1 MTSNDTPKKETAN
14 NSISY
19 KTKEQNPVATSPMSS
34 IISNP
39 IMSGAPIASR
49 TSGNKLYSTGST
61 RSHLSKQA
69 NIGFQE
75 IMRLVND
82 AFLNKNDL
90 SQLFYSLNSILVN
103 KLQVSFSA
111 IGLYNKHSN
120 CVNIK
125 LIDKIGSTY
134 TTKTIMTD
142 DNNPVVRA
150 IKTKK
155 TVTTQDTSFL
165 SSWYQTHAST
175 AIIPLIAIDECIG
188 VYVVGNYHLSATI
201 EFCQLIANTMALFAQ
216 TKNLLEMVETN
227 TDTDSLTGL
236 ANHKHLQ
243 EELHRQM
250 LISESKNENLSV
262 IIVDVANI
270 SRINRDL
277 GHARGDEVIKTVA
290 QKIKQ
295 NIRNTDFAGRYGGDE
310 VAVIMPNTSLEE
322 AKYIGEY
329 LSYVLSCVYIDDV
342 GPIKVSMG
350 VSSYPKSSENQEK
363 LLVLAEQA
371 MYISKSKSQESGNC
385 KVITSEDYNF
395 WDDEALKCF
404 AEVLTKK
411 HAQIGVQFEEE
422 LIDKFHNEEIISN
435 SHLLD
440 VVTSL
445 ANTIDAKD
453 TYTKGHSTFVSR
465 YSEALAR
472 AVGLPEAEVERI
484 RLGAMLHDIGK
495 IGIPENVLR
504 KPSRLTDEE
513 WEIMKQ
519 HPVIGAEKVLEP
531 NESLRDL
538 IPMVKYHHEHY
549 DGTGYPYGLKGE
561 EIPLS
566 ARIVAIADAYHAL
579 VSDRPYR
586 KGLGVEKACE
596 ILKMGADVQWD
607 RELVRQFIIIAPSL
621 STSA

>member
-1 MTSNDTPKKETAN
+1 MTSNNNPK
-14 NSISY
+14 NSEAINKQGSN
-19 KTKEQNPVATSPMSS
+19 TKEKVVQPKIGT
-34 IISNP
+34 ILTNP
-39 IMSGAPIASR
+39 IMSGGVIGTR
-49 TSGNKLYSTGST
+49 TSANKLYSAGST
-61 RSHLSKQA
+61 RGHLAKQA
-69 NIGFQE
+69 NVGFQE

-82 AFLNKNDL
+82 AFLIKNDL
-90 SQLFYSLNSILVN
+90 AQLFYSLNSIMVN
-103 KLQVSFSA
+103 KLQVNFTA
-111 IGLYNKHSN
+111 MGLYNKHSN

-142 DNNPVVRA
+142 ENNPVVKA
-150 IKTKK
+150 VKTKK
-155 TVTTQDTSFL
+155 IVTTQDTGFL

-175 AIIPLIAIDECIG
+175 AIIPMMAIDECMG
-188 VYVVGNYHLSATI
+188 VYIVGNYHISATI
-201 EFCQLIANTMALFAQ
+201 EFCQLIANTLGLFAQ
-216 TKNLLEMVETN
+216 TKNLMDLVETN
-227 TDTDSLTGL
+227 SDTDSLTGL

-243 EELHRQM
+243 EELHEQ
-250 LISESKNENLSV
+250 IQTAENKGTVLSV
-262 IIVDVANI
+262 LIVDVANI

-277 GHARGDEVIKTVA
+277 GHAKGDEVIKTVA

-310 VAVIMPNTSLEE
+310 IAVIMPNTSSDE
-322 AKYIGEY
+322 AKYIAEY
-329 LSYVLSCVYIDDV
+329 LSYVISCVYVDDV

-350 VSSYPKSSENQEK
+350 ISTYPKSSESQEK

-371 MYISKSKSQESGNC
+371 MYISKGKSQELGNC

-411 HAQIGVQFEEE
+411 HAQIGVQFEDE
-422 LIDKFHNEEIISN
+422 LINKFHNEQIISN

-465 YSEALAR
+465 YSEALAK
-472 AVGLPEAEVERI
+472 AIGLPEAEVERI
-484 RLGAMLHDIGK
+484 RLGALLHDIGK

-504 KPSRLTDEE
+504 KPTMLTDEE

-519 HPVIGAEKVLEP
+519 HPVIGAEKVLAP

-538 IPMVKYHHEHY
+538 IPMVKYHHEHW
-549 DGTGYPYGLKGE
+549 DGSGYPYGLKGE

-596 ILKMGADVQWD
+596 ILKLGANVQWD
-607 RELVRQFIIIAPSL
+607 KELVRQFVIIAPSL
-621 STSA
+621 STSV

>member
-1 MTSNDTPKKETAN
+1 MTSNNNPK
-14 NSISY
+14 NSEVINKQGSN
-19 KTKEQNPVATSPMSS
+19 TKEKVVQPKIGT
-34 IISNP
+34 ILTNP
-39 IMSGAPIASR
+39 IMSGGVIGTR
-49 TSGNKLYSTGST
+49 TSANKLYSAGST
-61 RSHLSKQA
+61 RGHLAKQA
-69 NIGFQE
+69 NVGFQE

-82 AFLNKNDL
+82 AFLIKNDL
-90 SQLFYSLNSILVN
+90 AQLFYSLNSIMVN
-103 KLQVSFSA
+103 KLQVNFTA
-111 IGLYNKHSN
+111 MGLYNKHSN

-142 DNNPVVRA
+142 ENNPVVKA
-150 IKTKK
+150 VKTKK
-155 TVTTQDTSFL
+155 IVTTQDTGFL

-175 AIIPLIAIDECIG
+175 AIIPMMAIDECMG
-188 VYVVGNYHLSATI
+188 VYIVGNYHISATI
-201 EFCQLIANTMALFAQ
+201 EFCQLIANTLGLFAQ
-216 TKNLLEMVETN
+216 TKNLMDLVETN
-227 TDTDSLTGL
+227 SDTDSLTGL

-243 EELHRQM
+243 EELHEQ
-250 LISESKNENLSV
+250 IQTAENKGTVLSV
-262 IIVDVANI
+262 LIVDVANI

-277 GHARGDEVIKTVA
+277 GHAKGDEVIKTVA

-310 VAVIMPNTSLEE
+310 IAVIMPNTSSDE
-322 AKYIGEY
+322 AKYIAEY
-329 LSYVLSCVYIDDV
+329 LSYVISCVYVDDV

-350 VSSYPKSSENQEK
+350 ISTYPKSSESQEK

-371 MYISKSKSQESGNC
+371 MYISKGKSQELGNC

-411 HAQIGVQFEEE
+411 HAQIGVQFEDE
-422 LIDKFHNEEIISN
+422 LINKFHNEQIISN

-465 YSEALAR
+465 YSEALAK
-472 AVGLPEAEVERI
+472 AIGLPEAEVERI
-484 RLGAMLHDIGK
+484 RLGALLHDIGK

-504 KPSRLTDEE
+504 KPTMLTDEE

-519 HPVIGAEKVLEP
+519 HPVIGAEKVLAP

-538 IPMVKYHHEHY
+538 IPMVKYHHEHW
-549 DGTGYPYGLKGE
+549 DGSGYPYGLKGE

-596 ILKMGADVQWD
+596 ILKLGANVQWD
-607 RELVRQFIIIAPSL
+607 KELVRQFVIIAPSL
-621 STSA
+621 STSV

>member
-1 MTSNDTPKKETAN
+1 MTSNNNPK
-14 NSISY
+14 NSEAINKQGSN
-19 KTKEQNPVATSPMSS
+19 TKEKVVQPKIGT
-34 IISNP
+34 ILTNP
-39 IMSGAPIASR
+39 IMSGGVIGTR
-49 TSGNKLYSTGST
+49 TSANKLYSAGST
-61 RSHLSKQA
+61 RGHLAKQA
-69 NIGFQE
+69 NVGFQE

-82 AFLNKNDL
+82 AFLIKNDL
-90 SQLFYSLNSILVN
+90 AQLFYSLNSIMVN
-103 KLQVSFSA
+103 KLQVNFTA
-111 IGLYNKHSN
+111 MGLYNKHSN

-142 DNNPVVRA
+142 ENNPVVKA
-150 IKTKK
+150 VKTKK
-155 TVTTQDTSFL
+155 IVTTQDTGFL

-175 AIIPLIAIDECIG
+175 AIIPMIAIDECMG
-188 VYVVGNYHLSATI
+188 VYIVGNYHISATI
-201 EFCQLIANTMALFAQ
+201 EFCQLIANTLGLFAQ
-216 TKNLLEMVETN
+216 TKNLMDLVETN
-227 TDTDSLTGL
+227 SDTDSLTGL

-243 EELHRQM
+243 EELHEQ
-250 LISESKNENLSV
+250 IQSAENKGTVLSV
-262 IIVDVANI
+262 LIVDVANI

-277 GHARGDEVIKTVA
+277 GHAKGDEVIKTVA

-310 VAVIMPNTSLEE
+310 IAVIMPNTSSDE
-322 AKYIGEY
+322 AKYIAEY
-329 LSYVLSCVYIDDV
+329 LSYVISCVYVDDV

-350 VSSYPKSSENQEK
+350 ISTYPKSSESQEK

-371 MYISKSKSQESGNC
+371 MYISKGKSQELGNC

-411 HAQIGVQFEEE
+411 HAQIGVQFEDE
-422 LIDKFHNEEIISN
+422 LINKFHNEQIISN

-465 YSEALAR
+465 YSEALAK
-472 AVGLPEAEVERI
+472 AIGLPEAEVERI
-484 RLGAMLHDIGK
+484 RLGALLHDIGK

-504 KPSRLTDEE
+504 KPTMLTDEE

-519 HPVIGAEKVLEP
+519 HPVIGAEKVLAP

-538 IPMVKYHHEHY
+538 IPMVKYHHEHW
-549 DGTGYPYGLKGE
+549 DGSGYPYGLKGE

-596 ILKMGADVQWD
+596 ILKLGANVQWD
-607 RELVRQFIIIAPSL
+607 KELVRQFVIIAPSL
-621 STSA
+621 STSV

>member
-1 MTSNDTPKKETAN
+1 
-14 NSISY
+14 
-19 KTKEQNPVATSPMSS
+19 MSS
-34 IISNP
+34 NNKPQNSEAIDKQGSNTEKKIKGAQKISTILTNP
-39 IMSGAPIASR
+39 IMSGGPISTR
-49 TSGNKLYSTGST
+49 TSANKLYSAGST
-61 RSHLSKQA
+61 RGHLAKQA
-69 NIGFQE
+69 NVGFQE

-82 AFLNKNDL
+82 AFLIKNDL
-90 SQLFYSLNSILVN
+90 AQLFYSLNSILVN
-103 KLQVSFSA
+103 KLQVNFTA
-111 IGLYNKHSN
+111 MGLYNKHSN

-142 DNNPVVRA
+142 ENNPVVKA
-150 IKTKK
+150 VKTKK
-155 TVTTQDTSFL
+155 TVTTQDTGFL
-165 SSWYQTHAST
+165 SSWYQTHSST
-175 AIIPLIAIDECIG
+175 AIIPMMAIDECVG
-188 VYVVGNYHLSATI
+188 VYIVGNYHISATI
-201 EFCQLIANTMALFAQ
+201 EFCQLIANTLGLFAQ
-216 TKNLLEMVETN
+216 TKNLLELVETN
-227 TDTDSLTGL
+227 SDTDSLTGL

-243 EELHRQM
+243 EELHRQ
-250 LISESKNENLSV
+250 IQSCEHSGNVLSV
-262 IIVDVANI
+262 LIVDVANI

-310 VAVIMPNTSLEE
+310 IAVIMPNTSSDE
-322 AKYIGEY
+322 AKYIAEY
-329 LSYVLSCVYIDDV
+329 LSYVISCVYIDDV

-350 VSSYPKSSENQEK
+350 ISTYPKSSESQEK

-371 MYISKSKSQESGNC
+371 MYISKGKSQESGNC

-411 HAQIGVQFEEE
+411 HAQIGVQFEDE
-422 LIDKFHNEEIISN
+422 LINKFHNEQIISN

-472 AVGLPEAEVERI
+472 AIGLPEAEVERI
-484 RLGAMLHDIGK
+484 RLGALLHDIGK

-504 KPSRLTDEE
+504 KPTMLTDEE

-519 HPVIGAEKVLEP
+519 HPVIGAEKVLAP

-538 IPMVKYHHEHY
+538 IPMVKYHHEHW
-549 DGTGYPYGLKGE
+549 DGSGYPYGLKGE
-561 EIPLS
+561 ESPLS

-596 ILKMGADVQWD
+596 ILKLGANVQWD
-607 RELVRQFIIIAPSL
+607 KELVRQFVIIAPSL
-621 STSA
+621 STSV

>member
-1 MTSNDTPKKETAN
+1 MTSNNNPK
-14 NSISY
+14 NSEAINKQGSN
-19 KTKEQNPVATSPMSS
+19 TKEKVVQPKIGT
-34 IISNP
+34 ILTNP
-39 IMSGAPIASR
+39 IMSGGVIGTR
-49 TSGNKLYSTGST
+49 TSANKLYSAGST
-61 RSHLSKQA
+61 RGHLAKQA
-69 NIGFQE
+69 NVGFQE

-82 AFLNKNDL
+82 AFLIKNDL
-90 SQLFYSLNSILVN
+90 AQLFYSLNSIMVN
-103 KLQVSFSA
+103 KLQVNFTA
-111 IGLYNKHSN
+111 MGLYNKHSN

-142 DNNPVVRA
+142 ENNPVVKA
-150 IKTKK
+150 VKTKK
-155 TVTTQDTSFL
+155 IVTTQDTGFL

-175 AIIPLIAIDECIG
+175 AIIPMMAIDECMG
-188 VYVVGNYHLSATI
+188 VYIVGNYHISATI
-201 EFCQLIANTMALFAQ
+201 EFCQLIANTLGLFAQ
-216 TKNLLEMVETN
+216 TKNLMDLVETN
-227 TDTDSLTGL
+227 SDTDSLTGL

-243 EELHRQM
+243 EELHEQ
-250 LISESKNENLSV
+250 IQSAENKGTVLSV
-262 IIVDVANI
+262 LIVDVANI

-277 GHARGDEVIKTVA
+277 GHAKGDEVIKTVA

-310 VAVIMPNTSLEE
+310 IAVIMPNTSSDE
-322 AKYIGEY
+322 AKYIAEY
-329 LSYVLSCVYIDDV
+329 LSYVISCVYVDDV

-350 VSSYPKSSENQEK
+350 ISTYPKSSESQEK

-371 MYISKSKSQESGNC
+371 MYISKGKSQELGNC

-411 HAQIGVQFEEE
+411 HAQIGVQFEDE
-422 LIDKFHNEEIISN
+422 LINKFHNEQIISN

-465 YSEALAR
+465 YSEALAK
-472 AVGLPEAEVERI
+472 AIGLPEAEVERI
-484 RLGAMLHDIGK
+484 RLGALLHDIGK

-504 KPSRLTDEE
+504 KPTMLTDEE

-519 HPVIGAEKVLEP
+519 HPVIGAEKVLAP

-538 IPMVKYHHEHY
+538 IPMVKYHHEHW
-549 DGTGYPYGLKGE
+549 DGSGYPYGLKGE

-596 ILKMGADVQWD
+596 ILKLGANVQWD
-607 RELVRQFIIIAPSL
+607 KELVRQFVIIAPSL
-621 STSA
+621 STSV

>member
-1 MTSNDTPKKETAN
+1 
-14 NSISY
+14 
-19 KTKEQNPVATSPMSS
+19 MSS
-34 IISNP
+34 NNKPQNSEAIDKQGSNTEKKIKGAQKISTILTNP
-39 IMSGAPIASR
+39 IMSGGPISTR
-49 TSGNKLYSTGST
+49 TSANKLYSAGST
-61 RSHLSKQA
+61 RGHLAKQA
-69 NIGFQE
+69 NVGFQE

-82 AFLNKNDL
+82 AFLIKNDL
-90 SQLFYSLNSILVN
+90 AQLFYSLNSILVN
-103 KLQVSFSA
+103 KLQVNFTA
-111 IGLYNKHSN
+111 MGLYNKHSN

-142 DNNPVVRA
+142 ENNPVVKA
-150 IKTKK
+150 VKTKK
-155 TVTTQDTSFL
+155 TVTTQDTGFL
-165 SSWYQTHAST
+165 SSWYQTHSST
-175 AIIPLIAIDECIG
+175 AIIPMMAIDECVG
-188 VYVVGNYHLSATI
+188 VYIVGNYHISATI
-201 EFCQLIANTMALFAQ
+201 EFCQLIANTLGLFAQ
-216 TKNLLEMVETN
+216 TKNLLELVETN
-227 TDTDSLTGL
+227 SDTDSLTGL

-243 EELHRQM
+243 EELHRQ
-250 LISESKNENLSV
+250 IQSCEHSGNVLSV
-262 IIVDVANI
+262 LIVDVANI

-310 VAVIMPNTSLEE
+310 IAVIMPNTSSDE
-322 AKYIGEY
+322 AKYIAEY
-329 LSYVLSCVYIDDV
+329 LSYVISCVYIDDV

-350 VSSYPKSSENQEK
+350 ISTYPKSSESQEK

-371 MYISKSKSQESGNC
+371 MYISKGKSQESGNC

-411 HAQIGVQFEEE
+411 HAQIGVQFEDE
-422 LIDKFHNEEIISN
+422 LINKFHNEQIISN

-472 AVGLPEAEVERI
+472 AIGLPEAEVERI
-484 RLGAMLHDIGK
+484 RLGALLHDIGK

-504 KPSRLTDEE
+504 KPTMMTDEE

-519 HPVIGAEKVLEP
+519 HPVIGAEKVLAP

-538 IPMVKYHHEHY
+538 IPMVKYHHEHW
-549 DGTGYPYGLKGE
+549 DGSGYPYGLKGE

-596 ILKMGADVQWD
+596 ILKLGANVQWD
-607 RELVRQFIIIAPSL
+607 KELVRQFVIIAPSL
-621 STSA
+621 STSV

>member
-1 MTSNDTPKKETAN
+1 
-14 NSISY
+14 
-19 KTKEQNPVATSPMSS
+19 MSS
-34 IISNP
+34 NNKPQNSEAIDKQGSNTEKKIKGAQKISTILTNP
-39 IMSGAPIASR
+39 IMSGGPISTR
-49 TSGNKLYSTGST
+49 TSANKLYSAGST
-61 RSHLSKQA
+61 RGHLAKQA
-69 NIGFQE
+69 NVGFQE

-82 AFLNKNDL
+82 AFLIKNDL
-90 SQLFYSLNSILVN
+90 AQLFYSLNSILVN
-103 KLQVSFSA
+103 KLQVNFTA
-111 IGLYNKHSN
+111 MGLYNKHSN

-142 DNNPVVRA
+142 ENNPVVKA
-150 IKTKK
+150 VKTKK
-155 TVTTQDTSFL
+155 TVTTQDTGFL
-165 SSWYQTHAST
+165 SSWYQTHSST
-175 AIIPLIAIDECIG
+175 AIIPMMAIDECVG
-188 VYVVGNYHLSATI
+188 VYIVGNYHISATI
-201 EFCQLIANTMALFAQ
+201 EFCQLIANTLGLFAQ
-216 TKNLLEMVETN
+216 TKNLLELVETN
-227 TDTDSLTGL
+227 SDTDSLTGL

-243 EELHRQM
+243 EELHRQ
-250 LISESKNENLSV
+250 IQSCEHSGNVLSV
-262 IIVDVANI
+262 LIVDVANI

-310 VAVIMPNTSLEE
+310 IAVIMPNTSSDE
-322 AKYIGEY
+322 AKYIAEY
-329 LSYVLSCVYIDDV
+329 LSYVISCVYIDDV

-350 VSSYPKSSENQEK
+350 ISTYPKSSESQEK

-371 MYISKSKSQESGNC
+371 MYISKGKSQESGNC

-411 HAQIGVQFEEE
+411 HAQIGVQFEDE
-422 LIDKFHNEEIISN
+422 LINKFHNEQIISN

-472 AVGLPEAEVERI
+472 AIGLPEAEVERI
-484 RLGAMLHDIGK
+484 RLGALLHDIGK
-495 IGIPENVLR
+495 IGSPENVLR
-504 KPSRLTDEE
+504 KPTMLTDEE

-519 HPVIGAEKVLEP
+519 HPVIGAEKVLAP

-538 IPMVKYHHEHY
+538 IPMVKYHHEHW
-549 DGTGYPYGLKGE
+549 DGSGYPYGLKGE

-596 ILKMGADVQWD
+596 ILKLGANVQWD
-607 RELVRQFIIIAPSL
+607 KELVRQFVIIAPSL
-621 STSA
+621 STSV

>member
-1 MTSNDTPKKETAN
+1 MAPNNNTPKEEISN
-14 NSISY
+14 ISY
-19 KTKEQNPVATSPMSS
+19 SEKEEPVTTRKAISP
-34 IISNP
+34 ILTNP
-39 IMSGAPIASR
+39 IMTGSPIGSR
-49 TSGNKLYSTGST
+49 TSANKLYSTGSA
-61 RSHLSKQA
+61 RNHIIKQV
-69 NIGFQE
+69 NVGFQE
-75 IMRLVND
+75 VMRFVND
-82 AFLNKNDL
+82 AFLIKNDL
-90 SQLFYSLNSILVN
+90 GQLFYSLNSIMVN
-103 KLQVSFSA
+103 KLQVSFTA

-142 DNNPVVRA
+142 ENNPVVKA
-150 IKTKK
+150 IRTKK
-155 TVTTQDTSFL
+155 TVTTQDTGFL

-175 AIIPLIAIDECIG
+175 AIIPLMAIDECMG
-188 VYVVGNYHLSATI
+188 VYIVGNYHLSATI
-201 EFCQLIANTMALFAQ
+201 EFCQLIANTMGLFAQ
-216 TKNLLEMVETN
+216 TKNLLELVETN
-227 TDTDSLTGL
+227 SDTDALTGL
-236 ANHKHLQ
+236 ANHRHLQ
-243 EELHRQM
+243 EELHRQ
-250 LISESKNENLSV
+250 IQTAETKGETLSV
-262 IIVDVANI
+262 LITDVANI
-270 SRINRDL
+270 TRINRDL

-310 VAVIMPNTSLEE
+310 IAIIMPNTSLDE
-322 AKYIGEY
+322 AKYIAEY

-350 VSSYPKSSENQEK
+350 ISSYPKSSENQEK

-371 MYISKSKSQESGNC
+371 MYISKSKSEEVGNC

-422 LIDKFHNEEIISN
+422 LINKFHNEQIISS

-453 TYTKGHSTFVSR
+453 TYTKGHSACVSR

-472 AVGLPEAEVERI
+472 AIGLPESEVERI
-484 RLGAMLHDIGK
+484 RLGGLLHDIGK

-504 KPSRLTDEE
+504 KPSMLTDEE

-519 HPVIGAEKVLEP
+519 HPVIGADKVLEP

-579 VSDRPYR
+579 ISDRPYR

-596 ILKMGADVQWD
+596 ILKLGANIQWD
-607 RELVRQFIIIAPSL
+607 KELVRQFVIIAPSL

>member
-1 MTSNDTPKKETAN
+1 
-14 NSISY
+14 
-19 KTKEQNPVATSPMSS
+19 MSS
-34 IISNP
+34 NNKPQNSEAIDKQGSNTEKKIKGAQKISTILTNP
-39 IMSGAPIASR
+39 IMSGGPISTR
-49 TSGNKLYSTGST
+49 TSANKLYSAGST
-61 RSHLSKQA
+61 RGHLAKQA
-69 NIGFQE
+69 NVGFQE

-82 AFLNKNDL
+82 AFLIKNDL
-90 SQLFYSLNSILVN
+90 AQLFYSLNSILVN
-103 KLQVSFSA
+103 KLQVNFTA
-111 IGLYNKHSN
+111 MGLYNKHSN

-142 DNNPVVRA
+142 ENNPVVKA
-150 IKTKK
+150 VKTKK
-155 TVTTQDTSFL
+155 TVTTQDTGFL
-165 SSWYQTHAST
+165 SSWYQTHSST
-175 AIIPLIAIDECIG
+175 AIIPMMAIDECVG
-188 VYVVGNYHLSATI
+188 VYIVGNYHISATI
-201 EFCQLIANTMALFAQ
+201 EFCQLIANTLGLFAQ
-216 TKNLLEMVETN
+216 TKNLLELVETN
-227 TDTDSLTGL
+227 SDTDSLTGL

-243 EELHRQM
+243 EELHRQ
-250 LISESKNENLSV
+250 IQSCEHSGNVLSV
-262 IIVDVANI
+262 LIVDVANI

-310 VAVIMPNTSLEE
+310 IAVIMPNTSSNE
-322 AKYIGEY
+322 AKYIAEY
-329 LSYVLSCVYIDDV
+329 LSYVISCVYIDDV

-350 VSSYPKSSENQEK
+350 ISTYPKSSESQEK

-371 MYISKSKSQESGNC
+371 MYISKGKSQESGNC

-411 HAQIGVQFEEE
+411 HAQIGVQFEDE
-422 LIDKFHNEEIISN
+422 LINKFHNEQIISN

-472 AVGLPEAEVERI
+472 AIGLPEAEVERI
-484 RLGAMLHDIGK
+484 RLGALLHDIGK

-504 KPSRLTDEE
+504 KPTMLTDEE

-519 HPVIGAEKVLEP
+519 HPVIGAEKVLAP

-538 IPMVKYHHEHY
+538 IPMVKYHHEHW
-549 DGTGYPYGLKGE
+549 DGSGYPYGLKGE

-596 ILKMGADVQWD
+596 ILKLGANVQWD
-607 RELVRQFIIIAPSL
+607 KELVRQFVIIAPSL
-621 STSA
+621 STSV

>member
-1 MTSNDTPKKETAN
+1 MTTDKKIEKEPKKSVSENKEAN
-14 NSISY
+14 KNIS
-19 KTKEQNPVATSPMSS
+19 SP
-34 IISNP
+34 IGTILTNP
-39 IMSGAPIASR
+39 IMTGASIGSR
-49 TSGNKLYSTGST
+49 TSANKLYSTGST
-61 RSHLSKQA
+61 RSHLTKQVNVA
-69 NIGFQE
+69 FQE
-75 IMRLVND
+75 VMRLVND
-82 AFLNKNDL
+82 SFLIKKDL
-90 SQLFYSLNSILVN
+90 GQLFYALNNIMTT
-103 KLQVSFSA
+103 KLQVNFTA
-111 IGLYNKHSN
+111 MGIYNKHSN
-120 CVNIK
+120 SVNIK

-142 DNNPVVRA
+142 ETNPVVKA

-165 SSWYQTHAST
+165 SSWYQSHSSV
-175 AIIPLIAIDECIG
+175 AIIPLMALDECMG
-188 VYVVGNYHLSATI
+188 VYIVGNYHLGATI
-201 EFCQLIANTMALFAQ
+201 EFCQLIANSLGLFAQ
-216 TKNLLEMVETN
+216 TKNLLDAAETN
-227 TDTDSLTGL
+227 SDTDSLTGL
-236 ANHKHLQ
+236 ANHKSFQ
-243 EELHRQM
+243 EELHRQ
-250 LISESKNENLSV
+250 LQNAESNNNEVSVVIADIANL
-262 IIVDVANI
+262 

-310 VAVIMPNTSLEE
+310 ISVIMPDTSLDE
-322 AKYIGEY
+322 AKYLAEY
-329 LSYVLSCVYIDDV
+329 LSYILSCVYIDDV

-350 VSSYPKSSENQEK
+350 CSSYPKSSENQEK

-371 MYISKSKSQESGNC
+371 MYISKSKSQETGNC

-395 WDDEALKCF
+395 WDDEALRCF

-411 HAQIGVQFEEE
+411 HAQIGVQFEDE
-422 LIDKFHNEEIISN
+422 LINKFHNEKIISN

-472 AVGLPEAEVERI
+472 AIGLPENEVERI

-504 KPSRLTDEE
+504 KPTKLTDEE

-519 HPVIGAEKVLEP
+519 HPTIGADKVLAP

-549 DGTGYPYGLKGE
+549 DGSGYPYGLKGE

-586 KGLGVEKACE
+586 KGMGVEKACE
-596 ILKMGADVQWD
+596 ILKMGANVQWD
-607 RELVRQFIIIAPSL
+607 KELVRQFIIIAPSL

>member
-1 MTSNDTPKKETAN
+1 MTSENTPKEIYNNQSTYNENNNKEA
-14 NSISY
+14 SS
-19 KTKEQNPVATSPMSS
+19 KVNPILT
-34 IISNP
+34 NP
-39 IMSGAPIASR
+39 IMSGNPINSR
-49 TSGNKLYSTGST
+49 TSANKLYSAGS
-61 RSHLSKQA
+61 RQSHLAKQV
-69 NIGFQE
+69 NVGFQE
-75 IMRLVND
+75 VMRLIND
-82 AFLNKNDL
+82 AFLVKNDL
-90 SQLFYSLNSILVN
+90 GQLFYSLNNILTN
-103 KLQVSFSA
+103 KLQVNFTA
-111 IGLYNKHSN
+111 MGLYNKHSN
-120 CVNIK
+120 SVNIK

-142 DNNPVVRA
+142 TNNPVVKA
-150 IKTKK
+150 ILTKK
-155 TVTTQDTSFL
+155 AVTTQDTSFL
-165 SSWYQTHAST
+165 SSWYQTHSST
-175 AIIPLIAIDECIG
+175 AIIPLVAIDECIG
-188 VYVVGNYHLSATI
+188 VYIVGNYHLSATI
-201 EFCQLIANTMALFAQ
+201 EFCQLIANTLGLFAQ
-216 TKNLLEMVETN
+216 TKNLLEAAETN
-227 TDTDSLTGL
+227 SDVDSLTGL

-243 EELHRQM
+243 EELHRELQM
-250 LISESKNENLSV
+250 SENKGSTLSV
-262 IIVDVANI
+262 AIVDIANI

-290 QKIKQ
+290 TKIKQ
-295 NIRNTDFAGRYGGDE
+295 NIRNTDLAGRYGGDE
-310 VAVIMPNTSLEE
+310 IAVIMPDTNSDE
-322 AKYIGEY
+322 AKYIAEY
-329 LSYVLSCVYIDDV
+329 LSYILSCVYIDDV

-350 VSSYPKSSENQEK
+350 ISSYPKSSENQEK

-385 KVITSEDYNF
+385 VVITSEDYNF

-411 HAQIGVQFEEE
+411 HAQIGVQFEDE
-422 LIDKFHNEEIISN
+422 LINKFHNEKIISN

-472 AVGLPEAEVERI
+472 TIGLPEADVERI
-484 RLGAMLHDIGK
+484 RLGALLHDIGK

-504 KPSRLTDEE
+504 KPSMLTDDE

-519 HPVIGAEKVLEP
+519 HPVIGAEKVLAP

-596 ILKMGADVQWD
+596 ILKLGAGVQWD
-607 RELVRQFIIIAPSL
+607 KELVRQFVMIAPSL
-621 STSA
+621 STSS

>member
-1 MTSNDTPKKETAN
+1 MAPNNNTPKEEISNVSYNEKEKP
-14 NSISY
+14 I
-19 KTKEQNPVATSPMSS
+19 VARKAITP
-34 IISNP
+34 ILTNP
-39 IMSGAPIASR
+39 IMTGSPIGSR
-49 TSGNKLYSTGST
+49 TSANKLYSTGSA
-61 RSHLSKQA
+61 RNHLIKQV
-69 NIGFQE
+69 NVGFQE
-75 IMRLVND
+75 VMRFVND
-82 AFLNKNDL
+82 AFLIKNDL
-90 SQLFYSLNSILVN
+90 GQLFYSLNNIMVN
-103 KLQVSFSA
+103 KLQVSFTA

-142 DNNPVVRA
+142 ETNPVVKA
-150 IKTKK
+150 IRTKK
-155 TVTTQDTSFL
+155 TVTTQDTGFL

-175 AIIPLIAIDECIG
+175 AIIPLMAIDECMG
-188 VYVVGNYHLSATI
+188 VYIVGNYHLSATI
-201 EFCQLIANTMALFAQ
+201 EFCQLIANTLGLFAQ
-216 TKNLLEMVETN
+216 TKNLLELVETN
-227 TDTDSLTGL
+227 SDTDSLTGL
-236 ANHKHLQ
+236 ANHRHLQ
-243 EELHRQM
+243 EELHRQ
-250 LISESKNENLSV
+250 IQAAEAKGETLSV
-262 IIVDVANI
+262 LITDVANI
-270 SRINRDL
+270 TRINRDL

-310 VAVIMPNTSLEE
+310 IAIIMPNTSLDE
-322 AKYIGEY
+322 AKYIAEY

-350 VSSYPKSSENQEK
+350 ISSYPKSSENQEK

-371 MYISKSKSQESGNC
+371 MYISKSKSEEMGNC

-422 LIDKFHNEEIISN
+422 LINKFHNEQIISS

-453 TYTKGHSTFVSR
+453 TYTKGHSACVSR

-472 AVGLPEAEVERI
+472 AIGLPESEVERI
-484 RLGAMLHDIGK
+484 RLGGLLHDIGK

-504 KPSRLTDEE
+504 KPSMLTDEE

-519 HPVIGAEKVLEP
+519 HPVIGADKVLAP

-579 VSDRPYR
+579 ISDRPYR

-596 ILKMGADVQWD
+596 ILKLGANIQWD
-607 RELVRQFIIIAPSL
+607 KELVRQFVIIAPSL

>member
-1 MTSNDTPKKETAN
+1 MTSNNNPK
-14 NSISY
+14 NSEVINKQGSN
-19 KTKEQNPVATSPMSS
+19 TKEKVVQPKIGT
-34 IISNP
+34 ILTNP
-39 IMSGAPIASR
+39 IMSGGVIGTR
-49 TSGNKLYSTGST
+49 TSANKLYSAGST
-61 RSHLSKQA
+61 RGHLAKQA
-69 NIGFQE
+69 NVGFQE

-82 AFLNKNDL
+82 AFLIKNDL
-90 SQLFYSLNSILVN
+90 AQLFYSLNSIMVN
-103 KLQVSFSA
+103 KLQVNFTA
-111 IGLYNKHSN
+111 MGLYNKHSN

-142 DNNPVVRA
+142 ENNPVVKA
-150 IKTKK
+150 VKTKK
-155 TVTTQDTSFL
+155 IVTTQDTGFL

-175 AIIPLIAIDECIG
+175 AIIPMVAIDECMG
-188 VYVVGNYHLSATI
+188 VYIVGNYHISATI
-201 EFCQLIANTMALFAQ
+201 EFCQLIANTLGLFAQ
-216 TKNLLEMVETN
+216 TKNLMDLVETN
-227 TDTDSLTGL
+227 SDTDSLTGL

-243 EELHRQM
+243 EELHEQ
-250 LISESKNENLSV
+250 IQSAENKGTVLSV
-262 IIVDVANI
+262 LIVDVANI

-277 GHARGDEVIKTVA
+277 GHAKGDEVIKTVA

-310 VAVIMPNTSLEE
+310 IAVIMPNTSSDE
-322 AKYIGEY
+322 AKYIAEY
-329 LSYVLSCVYIDDV
+329 LSYVISCVYVDDV

-350 VSSYPKSSENQEK
+350 ISTYPKSSESQEK

-371 MYISKSKSQESGNC
+371 MYISKGKSQELGNC

-411 HAQIGVQFEEE
+411 HAQIGVQFEDE
-422 LIDKFHNEEIISN
+422 LINKFHNEQIISN

-465 YSEALAR
+465 YSEALAK
-472 AVGLPEAEVERI
+472 AIGLPEAEVERI
-484 RLGAMLHDIGK
+484 RLGALLHDIGK

-504 KPSRLTDEE
+504 KPTMLTDEE

-519 HPVIGAEKVLEP
+519 HPVIGAEKVLAP
-531 NESLRDL
+531 TESLRDL
-538 IPMVKYHHEHY
+538 IPMVKYHHEHW
-549 DGTGYPYGLKGE
+549 DGSGYPYGLKGE

-596 ILKMGADVQWD
+596 ILKLGANVQWD
-607 RELVRQFIIIAPSL
+607 KELVRQFVIIAPSL
-621 STSA
+621 STSV

>member
-1 MTSNDTPKKETAN
+1 MTLDKKNPNITESKNSNKDSAN
-14 NSISY
+14 NQDTNIS
-19 KTKEQNPVATSPMSS
+19 KSP
-34 IISNP
+34 ILTNP
-39 IMSGAPIASR
+39 IMSSNPMATR
-49 TSGNKLYSTGST
+49 TSANKLYSTGSM
-61 RSHLSKQA
+61 RGHMNMQV
-69 NIGFQE
+69 NIGMQE
-75 IMRLVND
+75 VMRLVNE
-82 AFLNKNDL
+82 AFLDKKDL
-90 SQLFYSLNSILVN
+90 GQLFYALNGIMVN
-103 KLQVSFSA
+103 RLQATFSA
-111 IGLYNKHSN
+111 MGLYNKHSN

-125 LIDKIGSTY
+125 YTDKIGSTY

-142 DNNPVVRA
+142 ENNPVVKA

-155 TVTTQDTSFL
+155 TVTTQDTAFL
-165 SSWYQTHAST
+165 SSWYKSHAST
-175 AIIPLIAIDECIG
+175 CIIPMIAMNKCLG
-188 VYVVGNYHLSATI
+188 VYIVGNYHLSATI
-201 EFCQLIANTMALFAQ
+201 EFCQLIANSLALFAENQ
-216 TKNLLEMVETN
+216 NLAELVETN
-227 TDTDSLTGL
+227 SDTDSLTGL

-243 EELHRQM
+243 EELHRQIE
-250 LISESKNENLSV
+250 LSESTKQPLSV
-262 IIVDVANI
+262 VIVDIANI
-270 SRINRDL
+270 SKINRDL
-277 GHARGDEVIKTVA
+277 GHARGDDVIKTVA
-290 QKIKQ
+290 HKIKK

-310 VAVIMPNTSLEE
+310 VAIIMPNTTLDE
-322 AKYIGEY
+322 AKYISEY
-329 LSYVLSCVYIDDV
+329 ISYILSCVYIDDV
-342 GPIKVSMG
+342 GPIKVSIG
-350 VSSYPKSSENQEK
+350 ISSYPKSSENQEK

-422 LIDKFHNEEIISN
+422 LIDKFHNEQIISN

-472 AVGLPEAEVERI
+472 AIGLPEAEVERI
-484 RLGAMLHDIGK
+484 RLGALLHDIGK

-504 KPSRLTDEE
+504 KPDKLTDEE

-519 HPVIGAEKVLEP
+519 HPVIGAQKVLEP

-538 IPMVKYHHEHY
+538 IPIVKYHHEHY

-596 ILKMGADVQWD
+596 ILKLGANVQWD
-607 RELVRQFIIIAPSL
+607 KELVRQFVIIAPSL

>member
-1 MTSNDTPKKETAN
+1 MTPNNNTPKEEISN
-14 NSISY
+14 ISY
-19 KTKEQNPVATSPMSS
+19 SEKEKPVTTRKAISP
-34 IISNP
+34 ILTNP
-39 IMSGAPIASR
+39 IMTGSPIGSR
-49 TSGNKLYSTGST
+49 TSANKLYSTGSA
-61 RSHLSKQA
+61 RNHIIKQV
-69 NIGFQE
+69 NVGFQE
-75 IMRLVND
+75 VMRFVND
-82 AFLNKNDL
+82 AFLIKNDL
-90 SQLFYSLNSILVN
+90 GQLFYSLNSIMVN
-103 KLQVSFSA
+103 KLQVSFTA

-142 DNNPVVRA
+142 ENNPVVKA
-150 IKTKK
+150 IRTKK
-155 TVTTQDTSFL
+155 TVTTQDTGFL

-175 AIIPLIAIDECIG
+175 AIIPLMAIDECMG
-188 VYVVGNYHLSATI
+188 VYIVGNYHLSATI
-201 EFCQLIANTMALFAQ
+201 EFCQLIANTMGLFAQ
-216 TKNLLEMVETN
+216 TKNLLELVETN
-227 TDTDSLTGL
+227 SDTDALTGL
-236 ANHKHLQ
+236 ANHRHLQ
-243 EELHRQM
+243 EELHRQ
-250 LISESKNENLSV
+250 IQTAETKGETLSV
-262 IIVDVANI
+262 LITDVANI
-270 SRINRDL
+270 TRINRDL

-310 VAVIMPNTSLEE
+310 IAIIMPNTSLDE
-322 AKYIGEY
+322 AKYIAEY

-350 VSSYPKSSENQEK
+350 ISSYPKSSENQEK

-371 MYISKSKSQESGNC
+371 MYISKSKSEEVGNC

-422 LIDKFHNEEIISN
+422 LINKFHNEQIISS

-453 TYTKGHSTFVSR
+453 TYTKGHSACVSR

-472 AVGLPEAEVERI
+472 AIGLPESEVERI
-484 RLGAMLHDIGK
+484 RLGGLLHDIGK

-504 KPSRLTDEE
+504 KPSMLTDEE

-519 HPVIGAEKVLEP
+519 HPVIGADKVLEP

-579 VSDRPYR
+579 ISDRPYR

-596 ILKMGADVQWD
+596 ILKLGANIQWD
-607 RELVRQFIIIAPSL
+607 KELVRQFVIIAPSL

>member
-1 MTSNDTPKKETAN
+1 MTSNNNPK
-14 NSISY
+14 NSEVINKQGSN
-19 KTKEQNPVATSPMSS
+19 TKEKVVQPKIGT
-34 IISNP
+34 ILTNP
-39 IMSGAPIASR
+39 IMSGGVIGTR
-49 TSGNKLYSTGST
+49 TSANKLYSAGST
-61 RSHLSKQA
+61 RGHLAKQA
-69 NIGFQE
+69 NVGFQE

-82 AFLNKNDL
+82 AFLIKNDL
-90 SQLFYSLNSILVN
+90 AQLFYSLNSIMVN
-103 KLQVSFSA
+103 KLQVNFTA
-111 IGLYNKHSN
+111 MGLYNKHSN

-142 DNNPVVRA
+142 ENNPVVKA
-150 IKTKK
+150 VKTKK
-155 TVTTQDTSFL
+155 IVTTQDTGFL

-175 AIIPLIAIDECIG
+175 AIIPMIAIDECMG
-188 VYVVGNYHLSATI
+188 VYIVGNYHISATI
-201 EFCQLIANTMALFAQ
+201 EFCQLIANTLGLFAQ
-216 TKNLLEMVETN
+216 TKNLMDLVETN
-227 TDTDSLTGL
+227 SDTDSLTGL

-243 EELHRQM
+243 EELHEQ
-250 LISESKNENLSV
+250 IQSAENKGTVLSV
-262 IIVDVANI
+262 LIVDVANI

-277 GHARGDEVIKTVA
+277 GHAKGDEVIKTVA

-310 VAVIMPNTSLEE
+310 IAVIMPNTSSDE
-322 AKYIGEY
+322 AKYIAEY
-329 LSYVLSCVYIDDV
+329 LSYVISCVYVDDV

-350 VSSYPKSSENQEK
+350 ISTYPKSSESQEK

-371 MYISKSKSQESGNC
+371 MYISKGKSQELGNC

-411 HAQIGVQFEEE
+411 HAQIGVQFEDE
-422 LIDKFHNEEIISN
+422 LINKFHNEQIISN

-465 YSEALAR
+465 YSEALAK
-472 AVGLPEAEVERI
+472 AIGLPEAEVERI
-484 RLGAMLHDIGK
+484 RLGALLHDIGK

-504 KPSRLTDEE
+504 KPTMLTDEE

-519 HPVIGAEKVLEP
+519 HPVIGAEKVLAP

-538 IPMVKYHHEHY
+538 IPMVKYHHEHW
-549 DGTGYPYGLKGE
+549 DGSGYPYGLKGE

-596 ILKMGADVQWD
+596 ILKLGANVQWD
-607 RELVRQFIIIAPSL
+607 KELVRQFVIIAPSL
-621 STSA
+621 STSV

>member
-1 MTSNDTPKKETAN
+1 MSTEKKLQKEADNKISNKEVEIKKN
-14 NSISY
+14 
-19 KTKEQNPVATSPMSS
+19 
-34 IISNP
+34 ISNP
-39 IMSGAPIASR
+39 LGNILTNPIMTNVPMGSR
-49 TSGNKLYSTGST
+49 TSANKLYSTGST
-61 RSHLSKQA
+61 RSHIAKQV
-69 NIGFQE
+69 NVGFQE
-75 IMRLVND
+75 VMRLVND
-82 AFLNKNDL
+82 AFLIKNDIG
-90 SQLFYSLNSILVN
+90 QLFYALNNIMVN
-103 KLQVSFSA
+103 KLQVSFTA
-111 IGLYNKHSN
+111 MGIYNKHSN
-120 CVNIK
+120 SVNIK

-134 TTKTIMTD
+134 TTKTIMSD
-142 DNNPVVRA
+142 ENNPVVKA

-175 AIIPLIAIDECIG
+175 AIIPLMAINECMG
-188 VYVVGNYHLSATI
+188 VYIVGNYHMSATI
-201 EFCQLIANTMALFAQ
+201 EFCQLIANSMGLFAQ
-216 TKNLLEMVETN
+216 TKNLLDLAETN
-227 TDTDSLTGL
+227 SDTDSLTGL
-236 ANHKHLQ
+236 ANHKYFQ
-243 EELHRQM
+243 EELHRQIE
-250 LISESKNENLSV
+250 LAENKKESLSV
-262 IIVDVANI
+262 VIVDIANI

-290 QKIKQ
+290 HKIGK

-310 VAVIMPNTSLEE
+310 VGIIMPNTTLDE
-322 AKYIGEY
+322 AKYMAEY
-329 LSYVLSCVYIDDV
+329 LSYILSCVYIDDV
-342 GPIKVSMG
+342 GPIKVSIG
-350 VSSYPKSSENQEK
+350 ISSYPNSSENQEK

-371 MYISKSKSQESGNC
+371 MYISKSKSQETGNC

-395 WDDEALKCF
+395 WDDEALRCF

-411 HAQIGVQFEEE
+411 HAQIGVQFEDE
-422 LIDKFHNEEIISN
+422 LINKFHNEQIISN

-453 TYTKGHSTFVSR
+453 TYTKGHSTCVSR

-472 AVGLPEAEVERI
+472 AIGLPETEVERI
-484 RLGAMLHDIGK
+484 RLGGMLHDIGK

-504 KPSRLTDEE
+504 KPSKLTDEE

-519 HPVIGAEKVLEP
+519 HPVIGAEKVLAP

-549 DGTGYPYGLKGE
+549 DGSGYPCGLKGE

-586 KGLGVEKACE
+586 KGMGVEKACE
-596 ILKMGADVQWD
+596 ILKMGADIQWD
-607 RELVRQFIIIAPSL
+607 KELVRQFVMIAPSL
-621 STSA
+621 ATSA

>member
-1 MTSNDTPKKETAN
+1 
-14 NSISY
+14 
-19 KTKEQNPVATSPMSS
+19 MSS
-34 IISNP
+34 NNKPQNSEATDKQGSNTEKKIKGAQKISTILTNP
-39 IMSGAPIASR
+39 IMSGGPISTR
-49 TSGNKLYSTGST
+49 TSANKLYSAGST
-61 RSHLSKQA
+61 RGHLAKQA
-69 NIGFQE
+69 NVGFQE

-82 AFLNKNDL
+82 AFLIKNDL
-90 SQLFYSLNSILVN
+90 AQLFYSLNSILVN
-103 KLQVSFSA
+103 KLQVNFTA
-111 IGLYNKHSN
+111 MGLYNKHSN

-142 DNNPVVRA
+142 ENNPVVKA
-150 IKTKK
+150 VKTKK
-155 TVTTQDTSFL
+155 TVTTQDTGFL
-165 SSWYQTHAST
+165 SSWYQTHSST
-175 AIIPLIAIDECIG
+175 AIIPMMAIDECVG
-188 VYVVGNYHLSATI
+188 VYIVGNYHISATI
-201 EFCQLIANTMALFAQ
+201 EFCQLIANTLGLFAQ
-216 TKNLLEMVETN
+216 TKNLLELVETN
-227 TDTDSLTGL
+227 SDTDSLTGL

-243 EELHRQM
+243 EELHRQIQ
-250 LISESKNENLSV
+250 LCEHSGNVLSV
-262 IIVDVANI
+262 LIVDVANI

-310 VAVIMPNTSLEE
+310 IAVIMPNTSSDE
-322 AKYIGEY
+322 AKYIAEY
-329 LSYVLSCVYIDDV
+329 LSYVISCVYIDDV

-350 VSSYPKSSENQEK
+350 ISTYPKSSESQEK

-371 MYISKSKSQESGNC
+371 MYISKGKSQESGNC

-411 HAQIGVQFEEE
+411 HAQIGVQFEDE
-422 LIDKFHNEEIISN
+422 LINKFHNEQIISN

-472 AVGLPEAEVERI
+472 AIGLPEAEVERI
-484 RLGAMLHDIGK
+484 RLGALLHDIGK

-504 KPSRLTDEE
+504 KPTMLTDEE

-519 HPVIGAEKVLEP
+519 HPVIGAEKVLAP

-538 IPMVKYHHEHY
+538 IPMVKYHHEHW
-549 DGTGYPYGLKGE
+549 DGSGYPYGLKGE

-596 ILKMGADVQWD
+596 ILKLGANVQWD
-607 RELVRQFIIIAPSL
+607 KELVRQFVIIAPSL
-621 STSA
+621 STSV

>member
-1 MTSNDTPKKETAN
+1 MTSNNNPK
-14 NSISY
+14 NSEVINKQGSN
-19 KTKEQNPVATSPMSS
+19 TKEKVVQPKIGT
-34 IISNP
+34 ILTNP
-39 IMSGAPIASR
+39 IMSGGVIGTR
-49 TSGNKLYSTGST
+49 TSANKLYSAGST
-61 RSHLSKQA
+61 RGHLAKQA
-69 NIGFQE
+69 NVGFQE

-82 AFLNKNDL
+82 AFLIKNDL
-90 SQLFYSLNSILVN
+90 AQLFYSLNSIMVN
-103 KLQVSFSA
+103 KLQVNFTA
-111 IGLYNKHSN
+111 MGLYNKHSN

-142 DNNPVVRA
+142 ENNPVVKA
-150 IKTKK
+150 VKTKK
-155 TVTTQDTSFL
+155 IVTTQDTGFL

-175 AIIPLIAIDECIG
+175 AIIPMMAIDECMG
-188 VYVVGNYHLSATI
+188 VYIVGNYHISATI
-201 EFCQLIANTMALFAQ
+201 EFCQLIANTLGLFAQ
-216 TKNLLEMVETN
+216 TKNLMDLVETN
-227 TDTDSLTGL
+227 SDTDSLTGL

-243 EELHRQM
+243 EELHEQ
-250 LISESKNENLSV
+250 IQSAENKGTVLSV
-262 IIVDVANI
+262 LIVDVANI

-277 GHARGDEVIKTVA
+277 GHAKGDEVIKTVA

-310 VAVIMPNTSLEE
+310 IAVIMPNTSSDE
-322 AKYIGEY
+322 AKYIAEY
-329 LSYVLSCVYIDDV
+329 LSYVISCVYVDDV

-350 VSSYPKSSENQEK
+350 ISTYPKSSESQEK

-371 MYISKSKSQESGNC
+371 MYISKGKSQELGNC

-411 HAQIGVQFEEE
+411 HAQIGVQFEDE
-422 LIDKFHNEEIISN
+422 LINKFHNEQIISN

-465 YSEALAR
+465 YSEALAK
-472 AVGLPEAEVERI
+472 AIGLPEAEVERI
-484 RLGAMLHDIGK
+484 RLGALLHDIGK

-504 KPSRLTDEE
+504 KPTMLTDEE

-519 HPVIGAEKVLEP
+519 HPVIGAEKVLAP

-538 IPMVKYHHEHY
+538 IPMVKYHHEHW
-549 DGTGYPYGLKGE
+549 DGSGYPYGLKGE

-596 ILKMGADVQWD
+596 ILKLGANVQWD
-607 RELVRQFIIIAPSL
+607 KELVRQFVIIAPSL
-621 STSA
+621 STSV

>member
-1 MTSNDTPKKETAN
+1 MASDKKTPDKN
-14 NSISY
+14 I
-19 KTKEQNPVATSPMSS
+19 KEQLSRGGAEKNLNSTNT
-34 IISNP
+34 IGTILTNP
-39 IMSGAPIASR
+39 IMTGSPISTR
-49 TSGNKLYSTGST
+49 TSANKLYSTGSA
-61 RSHLSKQA
+61 RNHLIKQV
-69 NIGFQE
+69 NVGFQE
-75 IMRLVND
+75 VMRLVND
-82 AFLNKNDL
+82 AFLIKNDL
-90 SQLFYSLNSILVN
+90 GQLFYSLNNIMVN
-103 KLQVSFSA
+103 KLQVSFTA

-125 LIDKIGSTY
+125 LTDKIGSTY

-142 DNNPVVRA
+142 DNNPVVKA
-150 IKTKK
+150 VKTRK
-155 TVTTQDTSFL
+155 TVTTQDTGFL

-175 AIIPLIAIDECIG
+175 AIIPLMAIDECIG
-188 VYVVGNYHLSATI
+188 VYIVGNYHLSATI
-201 EFCQLIANTMALFAQ
+201 EFCQLIANTLGLFAR
-216 TKNLLEMVETN
+216 TKNLLELVETN
-227 TDTDSLTGL
+227 SDTDVLTGL
-236 ANHKHLQ
+236 ANHRHLQ
-243 EELHRQM
+243 EELHRQ
-250 LISESKNENLSV
+250 IQVSENKGETLSV
-262 IIVDVANI
+262 LITDVDDI
-270 SRINRDL
+270 TRINRDL

-310 VAVIMPNTSLEE
+310 IAIIMPNTNLDE
-322 AKYIGEY
+322 AKYIAEY
-329 LSYVLSCVYIDDV
+329 LSYILSCVYIDDV

-350 VSSYPKSSENQEK
+350 ISAYPKSSEDQEK

-371 MYISKSKSQESGNC
+371 MYISKSKSEETGNC

-404 AEVLTKK
+404 AEVLTRK

-422 LIDKFHNEEIISN
+422 LINKFHNEQIFSN

-453 TYTKGHSTFVSR
+453 TYTKGHSACVSR

-472 AVGLPEAEVERI
+472 TIGLPESEVERI
-484 RLGAMLHDIGK
+484 RLGGLLHDIGK

-504 KPSRLTDEE
+504 KPSMLTDEE

-519 HPVIGAEKVLEP
+519 HPVIGADKVLAP

-579 VSDRPYR
+579 ISDRPYR

-596 ILKMGADVQWD
+596 ILKLGANVQWD
-607 RELVRQFIIIAPSL
+607 KELVRQFVMIAPSL
-621 STSA
+621 SVSV

>member
-1 MTSNDTPKKETAN
+1 MSSNNKPQ
-14 NSISY
+14 NSEVINKQGSN
-19 KTKEQNPVATSPMSS
+19 TKEKVVQPKIGT
-34 IISNP
+34 ILTNP
-39 IMSGAPIASR
+39 IMSGGVIGTR
-49 TSGNKLYSTGST
+49 TSANKLYSAGST
-61 RSHLSKQA
+61 RGHLAKQA
-69 NIGFQE
+69 NVGFQE

-82 AFLNKNDL
+82 AFLIKNDL
-90 SQLFYSLNSILVN
+90 AQLFYSLNSIMVN
-103 KLQVSFSA
+103 KLQVNFTA
-111 IGLYNKHSN
+111 MGLYNKHSN

-142 DNNPVVRA
+142 ENNPVVKA
-150 IKTKK
+150 VKTKK
-155 TVTTQDTSFL
+155 IVTTQDTGFL

-175 AIIPLIAIDECIG
+175 AIIPMMAIDECMG
-188 VYVVGNYHLSATI
+188 VYIVGNYHISATI
-201 EFCQLIANTMALFAQ
+201 EFCQLIANTLGLFAQ
-216 TKNLLEMVETN
+216 TKNLMDLVETN
-227 TDTDSLTGL
+227 SDTDSLTGL

-243 EELHRQM
+243 EELHEQ
-250 LISESKNENLSV
+250 IQSAENKGTVLSV
-262 IIVDVANI
+262 LIVDVANI

-277 GHARGDEVIKTVA
+277 GHAKGDEVIKTVA

-310 VAVIMPNTSLEE
+310 IAVIMPNTSSDE
-322 AKYIGEY
+322 AKYIAEY
-329 LSYVLSCVYIDDV
+329 LSYVISCVYVDDV

-350 VSSYPKSSENQEK
+350 ISTYPKSSESQEK

-371 MYISKSKSQESGNC
+371 MYISKGKSQELGNC

-411 HAQIGVQFEEE
+411 HAQIGVQFEDE
-422 LIDKFHNEEIISN
+422 LINKFHNEQIISN

-465 YSEALAR
+465 YSEALAK
-472 AVGLPEAEVERI
+472 AIGLPEAEVERI
-484 RLGAMLHDIGK
+484 RLGALLHDIGK

-504 KPSRLTDEE
+504 KPTMLTDEE

-519 HPVIGAEKVLEP
+519 HPVIGAEKVLAP

-538 IPMVKYHHEHY
+538 IPMVKYHHEHW
-549 DGTGYPYGLKGE
+549 DGSGYPYGLKGE

-596 ILKMGADVQWD
+596 ILKLGANVQWD
-607 RELVRQFIIIAPSL
+607 KELVRQFVIIAPSL
-621 STSA
+621 STSV

>member
-1 MTSNDTPKKETAN
+1 MTSNNNPK
-14 NSISY
+14 NSEVINKQGSN
-19 KTKEQNPVATSPMSS
+19 TKEKVVQPKIGT
-34 IISNP
+34 ILTNP
-39 IMSGAPIASR
+39 IMSGGVIGTR
-49 TSGNKLYSTGST
+49 TSANKLYSAGST
-61 RSHLSKQA
+61 RGHLAKQA
-69 NIGFQE
+69 NVGFQE

-82 AFLNKNDL
+82 AFLIKNDL
-90 SQLFYSLNSILVN
+90 AQLFYSLNSIMVN
-103 KLQVSFSA
+103 KLQVNFTA
-111 IGLYNKHSN
+111 MGLYNKHSN

-142 DNNPVVRA
+142 ENNPVVKA
-150 IKTKK
+150 VKTKK
-155 TVTTQDTSFL
+155 IVTTQDTGFL

-175 AIIPLIAIDECIG
+175 AIIPMMAIDECMG
-188 VYVVGNYHLSATI
+188 VYIVGNYHISATI
-201 EFCQLIANTMALFAQ
+201 EFCQLIANTLGLFAQ
-216 TKNLLEMVETN
+216 TKNLMDLVETN
-227 TDTDSLTGL
+227 SDTDSLTGL

-243 EELHRQM
+243 EELHEQ
-250 LISESKNENLSV
+250 IQSAENKGTVLSV
-262 IIVDVANI
+262 LIVDVANI

-277 GHARGDEVIKTVA
+277 GHAKGDEVIKTVA

-310 VAVIMPNTSLEE
+310 IAVIMPNTSSDE
-322 AKYIGEY
+322 AKYIAEY
-329 LSYVLSCVYIDDV
+329 LSYVISCVYVDDV

-350 VSSYPKSSENQEK
+350 ISTYPKSSESQEK

-371 MYISKSKSQESGNC
+371 MYISKGKSQELGNC

-411 HAQIGVQFEEE
+411 HAQIGVQFEDE
-422 LIDKFHNEEIISN
+422 LINKFHNEQIISN

-472 AVGLPEAEVERI
+472 AIGLPEAEVERI
-484 RLGAMLHDIGK
+484 RLGALLHDIGK

-504 KPSRLTDEE
+504 KPTMLTDEE

-519 HPVIGAEKVLEP
+519 HPVIGAEKVLAP

-538 IPMVKYHHEHY
+538 IPMVKYHHEHW
-549 DGTGYPYGLKGE
+549 DGSGYPYGLKGE

-579 VSDRPYR
+579 ISDRPYR

-596 ILKMGADVQWD
+596 ILKLGANIQWD
-607 RELVRQFIIIAPSL
+607 KELVRQFVIIAPSL

>member
-1 MTSNDTPKKETAN
+1 MTSNNNPK
-14 NSISY
+14 NSEVINKQGSN
-19 KTKEQNPVATSPMSS
+19 TKEKVVQPKIGT
-34 IISNP
+34 ILTNP
-39 IMSGAPIASR
+39 IMSGGVIGTR
-49 TSGNKLYSTGST
+49 TSANKLYSAGST
-61 RSHLSKQA
+61 RGHLAKQA
-69 NIGFQE
+69 NVGFQE

-82 AFLNKNDL
+82 AFLIKNDL
-90 SQLFYSLNSILVN
+90 AQLFYSLNSIMVN
-103 KLQVSFSA
+103 KLQVNFTA
-111 IGLYNKHSN
+111 MGLYNKHSN

-142 DNNPVVRA
+142 ENNPVVKA
-150 IKTKK
+150 VKTKK
-155 TVTTQDTSFL
+155 IVTTQDTGFL

-175 AIIPLIAIDECIG
+175 AIIPMMAIDECMG
-188 VYVVGNYHLSATI
+188 VYIVGNYHISATI
-201 EFCQLIANTMALFAQ
+201 EFCQLIANTLGLFAQ
-216 TKNLLEMVETN
+216 TKNLMDLVETN
-227 TDTDSLTGL
+227 SDTDSLTGL

-243 EELHRQM
+243 EELHEQ
-250 LISESKNENLSV
+250 IQSAENKGTVLSV
-262 IIVDVANI
+262 LIVDVANI

-277 GHARGDEVIKTVA
+277 GHAKGDEVIKTVA

-310 VAVIMPNTSLEE
+310 IAVIMPNTSSDE
-322 AKYIGEY
+322 AKYIAEY
-329 LSYVLSCVYIDDV
+329 LSYVISCVYVDDV

-350 VSSYPKSSENQEK
+350 ISTYPKSSESQEK

-371 MYISKSKSQESGNC
+371 MYISKGKSQELGNC

-411 HAQIGVQFEEE
+411 HAQIGVQFEDE
-422 LIDKFHNEEIISN
+422 LINKFHNEQIISN

-465 YSEALAR
+465 YSEALAK
-472 AVGLPEAEVERI
+472 AIGLPEAEVERI
-484 RLGAMLHDIGK
+484 RLGALLHDIGK

-504 KPSRLTDEE
+504 KPTMLTDEE

-519 HPVIGAEKVLEP
+519 HPVIGAEKVLAP

-538 IPMVKYHHEHY
+538 IPMVKYHHEHW
-549 DGTGYPYGLKGE
+549 DGSGYPYGLKGE

-579 VSDRPYR
+579 ISDRPYR

-596 ILKMGADVQWD
+596 ILKLGANIQWD
-607 RELVRQFIIIAPSL
+607 KELVRQFVIIAPSL

>member
-1 MTSNDTPKKETAN
+1 
-14 NSISY
+14 
-19 KTKEQNPVATSPMSS
+19 MSS
-34 IISNP
+34 NNKPQNSEAIDKQGSNTEKKIKGAQKISTILTNP
-39 IMSGAPIASR
+39 IMSGGPISTR
-49 TSGNKLYSTGST
+49 TSANKLYSAGST
-61 RSHLSKQA
+61 RGHLAKQA
-69 NIGFQE
+69 NVGFQE

-82 AFLNKNDL
+82 AFLIKNDL
-90 SQLFYSLNSILVN
+90 AQLFYSLNSILVN
-103 KLQVSFSA
+103 KLQVNFTA
-111 IGLYNKHSN
+111 MGLYNKHSN

-142 DNNPVVRA
+142 ENNPVVKA
-150 IKTKK
+150 VKTKK
-155 TVTTQDTSFL
+155 TVTTQDTGFL
-165 SSWYQTHAST
+165 SSWYQTHSST
-175 AIIPLIAIDECIG
+175 AIIPMMAIDECVG
-188 VYVVGNYHLSATI
+188 VYIVGNYHISATI
-201 EFCQLIANTMALFAQ
+201 EFCQLIANTLGLFAQ
-216 TKNLLEMVETN
+216 TKNLLELVETN
-227 TDTDSLTGL
+227 SDTDSLTGL

-243 EELHRQM
+243 EELHRQ
-250 LISESKNENLSV
+250 IQSCAHSGNVLSV
-262 IIVDVANI
+262 LIVDVANI

-310 VAVIMPNTSLEE
+310 IAVIMPNTSSDE
-322 AKYIGEY
+322 AKYIAEY
-329 LSYVLSCVYIDDV
+329 LSYVISCVYIDDV

-350 VSSYPKSSENQEK
+350 ISTYPKSSESQEK

-371 MYISKSKSQESGNC
+371 MYISKGKSQESGNC

-411 HAQIGVQFEEE
+411 HAQIGVQFEDE
-422 LIDKFHNEEIISN
+422 LINKFHNEQIISN

-472 AVGLPEAEVERI
+472 AIGLPEAEVERI
-484 RLGAMLHDIGK
+484 RLGALLHDIGK

-504 KPSRLTDEE
+504 KPTMLTDEE

-519 HPVIGAEKVLEP
+519 HPVIGAEKVLAP

-538 IPMVKYHHEHY
+538 IPMVKYHHEHW
-549 DGTGYPYGLKGE
+549 DGSGYPYGLKGE

-596 ILKMGADVQWD
+596 ILKLGANVQWD
-607 RELVRQFIIIAPSL
+607 KELVRQFVIIAPSL
-621 STSA
+621 STSV

>member
-1 MTSNDTPKKETAN
+1 
-14 NSISY
+14 
-19 KTKEQNPVATSPMSS
+19 MSS
-34 IISNP
+34 NNKPQNSEATDKQGSNTEKKIKGAQKISTILTNP
-39 IMSGAPIASR
+39 IMSGGPISTR
-49 TSGNKLYSTGST
+49 TSANKLYSAGST
-61 RSHLSKQA
+61 RGHLAKQA
-69 NIGFQE
+69 NVGFQE

-82 AFLNKNDL
+82 AFLIKNDL
-90 SQLFYSLNSILVN
+90 AQLFYSLNSILVN
-103 KLQVSFSA
+103 KLQVNFTA
-111 IGLYNKHSN
+111 MGLYNKHSN

-142 DNNPVVRA
+142 ENNPVVKA
-150 IKTKK
+150 VKTKK
-155 TVTTQDTSFL
+155 TVTTQDTGFL
-165 SSWYQTHAST
+165 SSWYQTHSST
-175 AIIPLIAIDECIG
+175 AIIPMMAIDECVG
-188 VYVVGNYHLSATI
+188 VYIVGNYHISATI
-201 EFCQLIANTMALFAQ
+201 EFCQLIANTLGLFAQ
-216 TKNLLEMVETN
+216 TKNLLELVETN
-227 TDTDSLTGL
+227 SDTDSLTGL

-243 EELHRQM
+243 EELHRQ
-250 LISESKNENLSV
+250 IQSCEHSGNVLSV
-262 IIVDVANI
+262 LIVDVANI

-310 VAVIMPNTSLEE
+310 IAVIMPNTSSDE
-322 AKYIGEY
+322 AKYIAEY
-329 LSYVLSCVYIDDV
+329 LSYVISCVYIDDV

-350 VSSYPKSSENQEK
+350 ISTYPKSSESQEK

-371 MYISKSKSQESGNC
+371 MYISKGKSQESGNC

-411 HAQIGVQFEEE
+411 HAQIGVQFEDE
-422 LIDKFHNEEIISN
+422 LINKFHNEQIISN

-472 AVGLPEAEVERI
+472 AIGLPEAEVERI
-484 RLGAMLHDIGK
+484 RLGALLHDIGK

-504 KPSRLTDEE
+504 KPTMLTDEE

-519 HPVIGAEKVLEP
+519 HPVIGAEKVLAP

-538 IPMVKYHHEHY
+538 IPMVKYHHEHW
-549 DGTGYPYGLKGE
+549 DGSGYPYGLKGE

-596 ILKMGADVQWD
+596 ILKLGANVQWD
-607 RELVRQFIIIAPSL
+607 KELVRQFVIIAPSL
-621 STSA
+621 STSV

>member
-1 MTSNDTPKKETAN
+1 MTSNNNPK
-14 NSISY
+14 NSEVINKQGSN
-19 KTKEQNPVATSPMSS
+19 TKEKVVQPKIGT
-34 IISNP
+34 ILTNP
-39 IMSGAPIASR
+39 IMSGGVIGTR
-49 TSGNKLYSTGST
+49 TSANKLYSAGST
-61 RSHLSKQA
+61 RGHLAKQA
-69 NIGFQE
+69 NVGFQE

-82 AFLNKNDL
+82 AFLIKNDL
-90 SQLFYSLNSILVN
+90 AQLFYSLNSIMVN
-103 KLQVSFSA
+103 KLQVNFTA
-111 IGLYNKHSN
+111 MGLYNKHSN

-142 DNNPVVRA
+142 ENNPVVKA
-150 IKTKK
+150 VKTKK
-155 TVTTQDTSFL
+155 IVTTQDTGFL

-175 AIIPLIAIDECIG
+175 AIIPMVAIDECMG
-188 VYVVGNYHLSATI
+188 VYIVGNYHISATI
-201 EFCQLIANTMALFAQ
+201 EFCQLIANTLGLFAQ
-216 TKNLLEMVETN
+216 TKNLMDLVETN
-227 TDTDSLTGL
+227 SDTDSLTGL

-243 EELHRQM
+243 EELHEQ
-250 LISESKNENLSV
+250 IQSAENKGTVLSV
-262 IIVDVANI
+262 LIVDVANI

-277 GHARGDEVIKTVA
+277 GHAKGDEVIKTVA

-310 VAVIMPNTSLEE
+310 IAVIMPNTSSDE
-322 AKYIGEY
+322 AKYIAEY
-329 LSYVLSCVYIDDV
+329 LSYVISCVYVDDV

-350 VSSYPKSSENQEK
+350 ISTYPKSSESQEK

-371 MYISKSKSQESGNC
+371 MYISKGKSQELGNC

-411 HAQIGVQFEEE
+411 HAQIGVQFEDE
-422 LIDKFHNEEIISN
+422 LINKFHNEQIISN

-465 YSEALAR
+465 YSEALAK
-472 AVGLPEAEVERI
+472 AIGLPEAEVERI
-484 RLGAMLHDIGK
+484 RLGALLHDIGK

-504 KPSRLTDEE
+504 KPTMLTDEE

-519 HPVIGAEKVLEP
+519 HPVIGAEKVLAP

-538 IPMVKYHHEHY
+538 IPMVKYHHEHW
-549 DGTGYPYGLKGE
+549 DGSGYPYGLKGE

-596 ILKMGADVQWD
+596 ILKLGANVQWD
-607 RELVRQFIIIAPSL
+607 KELVRQFVIIAPSL
-621 STSA
+621 STSV

>member
-1 MTSNDTPKKETAN
+1 MTSNNNPK
-14 NSISY
+14 NSEAINKQGSN
-19 KTKEQNPVATSPMSS
+19 TKEKVVQPKIGT
-34 IISNP
+34 ILTNP
-39 IMSGAPIASR
+39 IMSGGVIGTR
-49 TSGNKLYSTGST
+49 TSANKLYSAGST
-61 RSHLSKQA
+61 RGHLAKQA
-69 NIGFQE
+69 NVGFQE

-82 AFLNKNDL
+82 AFLIKNDL
-90 SQLFYSLNSILVN
+90 AQLFYSLNSIMVN
-103 KLQVSFSA
+103 KLQVNFTA
-111 IGLYNKHSN
+111 MGLYNKHSN

-142 DNNPVVRA
+142 ENNPVVKA
-150 IKTKK
+150 VKTKK
-155 TVTTQDTSFL
+155 IVTTQDTGFL

-175 AIIPLIAIDECIG
+175 AIIPMMAIDECMG
-188 VYVVGNYHLSATI
+188 VYIVGNYHISATI
-201 EFCQLIANTMALFAQ
+201 EFCQLIANTLGLFAQ
-216 TKNLLEMVETN
+216 TKNLMDLVETN
-227 TDTDSLTGL
+227 SDTDSLTGL

-243 EELHRQM
+243 EELHEQ
-250 LISESKNENLSV
+250 IQSAENKGTVLSV
-262 IIVDVANI
+262 LIVDVANI

-277 GHARGDEVIKTVA
+277 GHAKGDEVIKTVA

-310 VAVIMPNTSLEE
+310 IAVIMSNTSSDE
-322 AKYIGEY
+322 AKYIAEY
-329 LSYVLSCVYIDDV
+329 LSYVISCVYVDDV

-350 VSSYPKSSENQEK
+350 ISTYPKSSESQEK

-371 MYISKSKSQESGNC
+371 MYISKGKSQELGNC

-411 HAQIGVQFEEE
+411 HAQIGVQFEDE
-422 LIDKFHNEEIISN
+422 LINKFHNEQIISN

-465 YSEALAR
+465 YSEALAK
-472 AVGLPEAEVERI
+472 AIGLPEAEVERI
-484 RLGAMLHDIGK
+484 RLGALLHDIGK

-504 KPSRLTDEE
+504 KPTMLTDEE

-519 HPVIGAEKVLEP
+519 HPVIGAEKVLAP

-538 IPMVKYHHEHY
+538 IPMVKYHHEHW
-549 DGTGYPYGLKGE
+549 DGSGYPYGLKGE

-596 ILKMGADVQWD
+596 ILKLGANVQWD
-607 RELVRQFIIIAPSL
+607 KELVRQFVIIAPSL
-621 STSA
+621 STSV

>member
-1 MTSNDTPKKETAN
+1 MTSNNNPK
-14 NSISY
+14 NSEVINKQGSN
-19 KTKEQNPVATSPMSS
+19 TKEKVVQPKIGT
-34 IISNP
+34 ILTNP
-39 IMSGAPIASR
+39 IMSGGVIGTR
-49 TSGNKLYSTGST
+49 TSANKLYSAGST
-61 RSHLSKQA
+61 RGHLAKQA
-69 NIGFQE
+69 NVGFQE

-82 AFLNKNDL
+82 AFLIKNDL
-90 SQLFYSLNSILVN
+90 AQLFYSLNSIMVN
-103 KLQVSFSA
+103 KLQVNFTA
-111 IGLYNKHSN
+111 MGLYNKHSN

-134 TTKTIMTD
+134 TTNTIMTD
-142 DNNPVVRA
+142 ENNPVVKA
-150 IKTKK
+150 VKTKK
-155 TVTTQDTSFL
+155 IVTTQDTGFL

-175 AIIPLIAIDECIG
+175 AIIPMMAIDECMG
-188 VYVVGNYHLSATI
+188 VYIVGNYHISATI
-201 EFCQLIANTMALFAQ
+201 EFCQLIANTLGLFAQ
-216 TKNLLEMVETN
+216 TKNLMDLVETN
-227 TDTDSLTGL
+227 SDTDSLTGL

-243 EELHRQM
+243 EELHEQ
-250 LISESKNENLSV
+250 IQSAENKGTVLSV
-262 IIVDVANI
+262 LIVDVANI

-277 GHARGDEVIKTVA
+277 GHAKGDEVIKTVA

-310 VAVIMPNTSLEE
+310 IAVIMPNTSSDE
-322 AKYIGEY
+322 AKYIAEY
-329 LSYVLSCVYIDDV
+329 LSYVISCVYVDDV

-350 VSSYPKSSENQEK
+350 ISTYPKSSESQEK

-371 MYISKSKSQESGNC
+371 MYISKGKSQELGNC

-411 HAQIGVQFEEE
+411 HAQIGVQFEDE
-422 LIDKFHNEEIISN
+422 LINKFHNEQIISN

-465 YSEALAR
+465 YSEALAK
-472 AVGLPEAEVERI
+472 AIGLPEAEVERI
-484 RLGAMLHDIGK
+484 RLGALLHDIGK

-504 KPSRLTDEE
+504 KPTMLTDEE

-519 HPVIGAEKVLEP
+519 HPVIGAEKVLAP

-538 IPMVKYHHEHY
+538 IPMVKYHHEHW
-549 DGTGYPYGLKGE
+549 DGSGYPYGLKGE

-596 ILKMGADVQWD
+596 ILKLGANVQWD
-607 RELVRQFIIIAPSL
+607 KELVRQFVIIAPSL
-621 STSA
+621 STSV

>member
-1 MTSNDTPKKETAN
+1 MASNKKLQNEVADTISEK
-14 NSISY
+14 NSEIN
-19 KTKEQNPVATSPMSS
+19 KN
-34 IISNP
+34 ISNP
-39 IMSGAPIASR
+39 LGTILSNPLMTGTPMGTR
-49 TSGNKLYSTGST
+49 TSANKLYSTGST
-61 RSHLSKQA
+61 RGHLTKQV
-69 NIGFQE
+69 NVGFQE

-82 AFLNKNDL
+82 AFLIKKDVG
-90 SQLFYSLNSILVN
+90 QLFYALNNIMVN
-103 KLQVSFSA
+103 KLQVSFTA
-111 IGLYNKHSN
+111 MGIYNKHSN
-120 CVNIK
+120 SVNIK

-134 TTKTIMTD
+134 TTKTIMND
-142 DNNPVVRA
+142 DNNPVVKA

-155 TVTTQDTSFL
+155 TVTTQDTGFL

-175 AIIPLIAIDECIG
+175 AIIPLIALDECVG
-188 VYVVGNYHLSATI
+188 VYIVGNYHLSATI
-201 EFCQLIANTMALFAQ
+201 EFCQLLANSLGLFTQ
-216 TKNLLEMVETN
+216 TKNLIDAAETN
-227 TDTDSLTGL
+227 SDTDSLTGL
-236 ANHKHLQ
+236 PNHKSFQ
-243 EELHRQM
+243 EELHRQIEKYQEKDGS
-250 LISESKNENLSV
+250 ISV
-262 IIVDVANI
+262 AIVDVANI
-270 SRINRDL
+270 SGINRDL

-290 QKIKQ
+290 QKIKK

-310 VAVIMPNTSLEE
+310 VAVIMPNTSLDE
-322 AKYIGEY
+322 AKYMAEY
-329 LSYVLSCVYIDDV
+329 LSYILSCVYIDDV
-342 GPIKVSMG
+342 GPIKVSIG
-350 VSSYPKSSENQEK
+350 ISSYPKSSENQEK

-371 MYISKSKSQESGNC
+371 MYISKSKSQETGNC
-385 KVITSEDYNF
+385 QVITSEDYNF

-422 LIDKFHNEEIISN
+422 LINKFHNEQIISN

-453 TYTKGHSTFVSR
+453 TYTKGHSTCVSR

-472 AVGLPEAEVERI
+472 AIGLPENEVERI

-504 KPSRLTDEE
+504 KPSKLTDEE

-519 HPVIGAEKVLEP
+519 HPVIGADKVLAP

-549 DGTGYPYGLKGE
+549 DGSGYPYGLKGE
-561 EIPLS
+561 EIPKS
-566 ARIVAIADAYHAL
+566 ARIVAIADAFHAL

-586 KGLGVEKACE
+586 KGMGVEKACE
-596 ILKMGADVQWD
+596 ILKMGANIQWD
-607 RELVRQFIIIAPSL
+607 KELVRQFVMIAPSL

>member
-1 MTSNDTPKKETAN
+1 MTSNNNPK
-14 NSISY
+14 NSEAINKQGSN
-19 KTKEQNPVATSPMSS
+19 TKEKVVQPKIGT
-34 IISNP
+34 ILTNP
-39 IMSGAPIASR
+39 IMSGGVIGTR
-49 TSGNKLYSTGST
+49 TSANKLYSAGST
-61 RSHLSKQA
+61 RGHLAKQA
-69 NIGFQE
+69 NVGFQE

-82 AFLNKNDL
+82 AFLIKNDL
-90 SQLFYSLNSILVN
+90 AQLFYSLNSIMVN
-103 KLQVSFSA
+103 KLQVNFTA
-111 IGLYNKHSN
+111 MGLYNKHSN

-142 DNNPVVRA
+142 ENNPVVKA
-150 IKTKK
+150 VKTKK
-155 TVTTQDTSFL
+155 IVTTQDTGFL

-175 AIIPLIAIDECIG
+175 AIIPMVAIDECMG
-188 VYVVGNYHLSATI
+188 VYIVGNYHISATI
-201 EFCQLIANTMALFAQ
+201 EFCQLIANTLGLFAQ
-216 TKNLLEMVETN
+216 TKNLMDLVETN
-227 TDTDSLTGL
+227 SDTDSLTGL

-243 EELHRQM
+243 EELHEQ
-250 LISESKNENLSV
+250 IQSAENKGTVLSV
-262 IIVDVANI
+262 LIVDVANI

-277 GHARGDEVIKTVA
+277 GHAKGDEVIKTVA

-310 VAVIMPNTSLEE
+310 IAVIMPNTSSDE
-322 AKYIGEY
+322 AKYIAEY
-329 LSYVLSCVYIDDV
+329 LSYVISCVYVDDV

-350 VSSYPKSSENQEK
+350 ISTYPKSSESQEK

-371 MYISKSKSQESGNC
+371 MYISKGKSQELGNC

-411 HAQIGVQFEEE
+411 HAQIGVQFEDE
-422 LIDKFHNEEIISN
+422 LINKFHNEQIISN

-465 YSEALAR
+465 YSEALAK
-472 AVGLPEAEVERI
+472 AIGLPEAEVERI
-484 RLGAMLHDIGK
+484 RLGALLHDIGK

-504 KPSRLTDEE
+504 KPTMLTDEE

-519 HPVIGAEKVLEP
+519 HPVIGAEKVLAP

-538 IPMVKYHHEHY
+538 IPMVKYHHEHW
-549 DGTGYPYGLKGE
+549 DGSGYPYGLKGE

-596 ILKMGADVQWD
+596 ILKLGANVQWD
-607 RELVRQFIIIAPSL
+607 KELVRQFVIIAPSL
-621 STSA
+621 STSV

>member
-1 MTSNDTPKKETAN
+1 MTSNNNPK
-14 NSISY
+14 NSEVINKQGSN
-19 KTKEQNPVATSPMSS
+19 TKEKVVQPKIGT
-34 IISNP
+34 ILTNP
-39 IMSGAPIASR
+39 IMSGGVIGTR
-49 TSGNKLYSTGST
+49 TSANKLYSAGST
-61 RSHLSKQA
+61 RGHLAKQA
-69 NIGFQE
+69 NVGFQE

-82 AFLNKNDL
+82 AFLIKNDL
-90 SQLFYSLNSILVN
+90 AQLFYSLNSIMVN
-103 KLQVSFSA
+103 KLQVNFTA
-111 IGLYNKHSN
+111 MGLYNKHSN

-142 DNNPVVRA
+142 ENNPVVKA
-150 IKTKK
+150 VKTKK
-155 TVTTQDTSFL
+155 IVTTQDTGFL

-175 AIIPLIAIDECIG
+175 AIIPMMAIDECMG
-188 VYVVGNYHLSATI
+188 VYIVGNYHISATI
-201 EFCQLIANTMALFAQ
+201 EFCQLIANTLGLFAQ
-216 TKNLLEMVETN
+216 TKNLMDLVETN
-227 TDTDSLTGL
+227 SDTDSLTGL

-243 EELHRQM
+243 EELHEQ
-250 LISESKNENLSV
+250 IQSAENKGTVLSV
-262 IIVDVANI
+262 LIVDVANI

-277 GHARGDEVIKTVA
+277 GHAKGDEVIKTVA

-310 VAVIMPNTSLEE
+310 IAVIMPNTSSDE
-322 AKYIGEY
+322 AKYIAEY
-329 LSYVLSCVYIDDV
+329 LSYVISCVYVDDV

-350 VSSYPKSSENQEK
+350 ISTYPKSSESQEK

-371 MYISKSKSQESGNC
+371 MYISKGKSQELGNC

-411 HAQIGVQFEEE
+411 HAQIGVQFEDE
-422 LIDKFHNEEIISN
+422 LINKFHNEQIISN

-465 YSEALAR
+465 YSEALAK
-472 AVGLPEAEVERI
+472 AIGLPEAEVERI
-484 RLGAMLHDIGK
+484 RLGALLHDIGK

-504 KPSRLTDEE
+504 KPTMLTDEE

-519 HPVIGAEKVLEP
+519 HPVIGAEKVLAP

-538 IPMVKYHHEHY
+538 IPIVKYHHEHW
-549 DGTGYPYGLKGE
+549 DGSGYPYGLKGE

-596 ILKMGADVQWD
+596 ILKLGANVQWD
-607 RELVRQFIIIAPSL
+607 KELVRQFVIIAPSL
-621 STSA
+621 STSV